1 MEDLWRHERGILAE
15 ASRDITRR
23 SAQNVRKVT
32 RRRDEI
38 GGEFERGAAI
48 HERNVSVGGRLSA
61 GLIFRELSVVALR
74 LGDEKAESTQEEL
87 RIMASTKEYRD
98 YILEQLSLVPGITCR
113 PMMGEFL
120 LYADGVLFGGIYDD
134 RLLVK
139 KTDGNAEFDMSEALP
154 YEGAKPMY
162 LVDEV
167 DDRERLKEIA
177 RVTIKGLR

>member
-1 MEDLWRHERGILAE
+1 
-15 ASRDITRR
+15 
-23 SAQNVRKVT
+23 
-32 RRRDEI
+32 
-38 GGEFERGAAI
+38 
-48 HERNVSVGGRLSA
+48 
-61 GLIFRELSVVALR
+61 
-74 LGDEKAESTQEEL
+74 
-87 RIMASTKEYRD
+87 MASTKEYRD

-139 KTDGNAEFDMSEALP
+139 KTDGNAEFGMSEVLP

-177 RVTIKGLR
+177 EGTVRNMRKT